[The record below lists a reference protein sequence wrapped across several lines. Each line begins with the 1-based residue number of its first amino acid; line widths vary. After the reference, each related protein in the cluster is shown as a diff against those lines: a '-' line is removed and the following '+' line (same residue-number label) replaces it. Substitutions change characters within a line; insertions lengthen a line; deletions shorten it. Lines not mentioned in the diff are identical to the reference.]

1 MVGDSEGDIM
11 AGTDFKNIPDEW
23 TCPQCGEEKE
33 GFIELEFPYAN

>member
-1 MVGDSEGDIM
+1 LEVENLSHT
-11 AGTDFKNIPDEW
+11 TDFKNIPDEW